1 MGLPGCE
8 TASQAARRGGRARAP
23 GRLVAEIVIAD
34 SLPEI
39 GRVHE
44 PCRQAADEA
53 GLGAGALA
61 DLLLI
66 LDEILSN
73 AIRHAFPHGGVNEI
87 TVGFRVRRSG
97 LEATV
102 EYGGIAFDPADAPL
116 PDRCSSLHE
125 RPLGGLGVH
134 FVREL
139 ADELRYRRV
148 GGRNRVM
155 LTMRTGAGTRRK
167 GSDGRP

>member
-8 TASQAARRGGRARAP
+8 TSSQAALDGDRARAR
-23 GRLVAEIVIAD
+23 GRLVAEVSIVNA
-34 SLPEI
+34 LPEI

-44 PCRQAADEA
+44 PCRRAADAA
-53 GLGAGALA
+53 GLGAGARA

-66 LDEILSN
+66 LDELLSN
-73 AIRHAFPHGGVNEI
+73 AIRHAFPDGGAHAI
-87 TVGFRVRRSG
+87 DLKFRVRRSG
-97 LEATV
+97 LEAMV
-102 EYGGIAFDPADAPL
+102 EYGGVAFDPATAPL
-116 PDRCSSLHE
+116 PERRSSLDE

-148 GGRNRVM
+148 GDRNRVI
-155 LTMRTGAGTRRK
+155 LTMRTGAVTRRK